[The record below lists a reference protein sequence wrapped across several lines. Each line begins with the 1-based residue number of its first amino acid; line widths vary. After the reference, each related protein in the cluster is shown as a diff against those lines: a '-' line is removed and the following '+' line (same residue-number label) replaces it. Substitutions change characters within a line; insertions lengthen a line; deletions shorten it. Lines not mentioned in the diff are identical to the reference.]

1 MKFSVCIFSRFSK
14 YDGMLLFHQSGDK
27 NAISQKCQLLS
38 APVLNQK
45 RDQFAC
51 LSSVVGSPWIQK
63 NFNISAFVESSAKA
77 GIFGWM
83 GIVSGCRRREQ
94 EGLKPG
100 GAGCSILL

>member
-63 NFNISAFVESSAKA
+63 NFNISSFPLSLARQSQQCKGE
-77 GIFGWM
+77 
-83 GIVSGCRRREQ
+83 C
-94 EGLKPG
+94 KPWKDENSLDVLSLS
-100 GAGCSILL
+100 AGCSILL

>member
-63 NFNISAFVESSAKA
+63 NFNISAFGKTSAKA
-77 GIFGWM
+77 GRECKLWKDENCLG
-83 GIVSGCRRREQ
+83 VQQQQQKKTSRR
-94 EGLKPG
+94 G
-100 GAGCSILL
+100 

>member
-51 LSSVVGSPWIQK
+51 LSNVVGSPWIQK
-63 NFNISAFVESSAKA
+63 NFNISSFPLSLSAKPA
-77 GIFGWM
+77 
-83 GIVSGCRRREQ
+83 VQRRMQ
-94 EGLKPG
+94 AVEG
-100 GAGCSILL
+100 